1 MLQKK
6 KEGMKWWILL
16 DREST
21 TDIFREYKYLTNIK
35 TVPTTLKIMNN
46 GGLLKKINR
55 EIRRTTGIYGI
66 IPKL

>member
-1 MLQKK
+1 
-6 KEGMKWWILL
+6 MKWWILL